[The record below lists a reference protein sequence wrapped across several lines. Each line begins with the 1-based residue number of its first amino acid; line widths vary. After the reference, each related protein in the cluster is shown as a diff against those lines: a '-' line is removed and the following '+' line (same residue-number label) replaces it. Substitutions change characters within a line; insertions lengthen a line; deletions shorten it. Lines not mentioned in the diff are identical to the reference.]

1 MANYTLGRGKVYF
14 SRFKSGTTTPEG
26 FFYIGNTPEFSL
38 NIESQTLD
46 HFSSDEGIR
55 EKDDSVPLEVNRSGT
70 LTTDNIDPKNVALF
84 FFGDDSTVVQ
94 SAVAS
99 HVESFTNIKAGH
111 SYKLG
116 VSTLNPAGYFGIDP
130 SGFSVVEAL
139 GTAATG
145 SITIASTGPTA
156 GQVITIG
163 GVAYTFVAALSTGPT
178 VANQI
183 KTSATPAT
191 VAQAIADALNGVPG
205 ANVSI
210 GTVPNPN
217 VHATV
222 AGAVVTVIADI
233 AGTAGNTIGFV
244 NTTPAAN
251 TTFSPSGGVLTG
263 GTAGATLVLDT
274 DYTVDWDN
282 GFLMLKSTSTAI
294 HDGDSLDVTFAV
306 KASSRSRVISG
317 SVPVEGAM
325 TYITKN
331 PKGTD
336 CVYFLPYVKITPN
349 GDYALKGDEWQTI
362 PLQLEVLKPASG
374 EAIYRDGTPAY
385 S

>member
-1 MANYTLGRGKVYF
+1 MANYTLGRGKVHF
-14 SRFKSGTTTPEG
+14 SRFKDGTTIPSG

-38 NIESQTLD
+38 NIQSQTLD

-55 EKDDSVPLEVNRSGT
+55 EKDDSVPLEVNRSGSM
-70 LTTDNIDPKNVALF
+70 TTDNIEPKNVALF
-84 FFGDDSTVVQ
+84 FFGDDSTVTQ
-94 SAVAS
+94 SVVS
-99 HVESFTNIKAGH
+99 GQVENFANILAGH

-116 VSTLNPAGYFGIDP
+116 VTTINPAGYFGID
-130 SGFSVVEAL
+130 STGFSVVEAL

-163 GVAYTFVAALSTGPT
+163 GTAYTFVSALSVGPT

-183 KTSATPAT
+183 KTNATPSV
-191 VAQAIADALNGVPG
+191 VAQAITDALNGIPG
-205 ANVSI
+205 TNVSI

-222 AGAVVTVIADI
+222 TGAVVTVIADL
-233 AGTAGNTIGFV
+233 AGTSGNSIGFV

-263 GTAGATLVLDT
+263 GLAGATLVNGT
-274 DYTVDWDN
+274 DYTLDN
-282 GFLMLKSTSTAI
+282 DTGVVTLLDTSTAI
-294 HDGDSLDVTFAV
+294 YDGDTLTVTYSL
-306 KASSRSRVISG
+306 KASKRSRVISG
-317 SVPVEGAM
+317 STPVEGAM
-325 TYITKN
+325 MYITKN
-331 PKGTD
+331 PKGDD
-336 CVYFLPYVKITPN
+336 CVYYLPYVKVTPN
-349 GDYALKGDEWQTI
+349 GDYALKGDSWQTL
-362 PLQLEVLKPASG
+362 PLSLEVLKPATG
-374 EAIYRDGTPAY
+374 EAIYRDGLPAY